1 MGSKSGLRKVTKL
14 VRGKKGMV
22 RRSYW
27 VADRETSAKRLQKGL
42 GILGSSIGA
51 KIGSKIGAVGGAVTG
66 TVAGGYAAAK
76 RGHQGSQAVRTIGI
90 GLGAGAIA
98 GHATGAFA
106 GGVTGHY
113 AGKDLGRKLNRRG
126 MSAKH
131 MNAVGTFAAIAG
143 LAVHGHSV
151 FRTVQE
157 LGRIGRD
164 EA

>member
-1 MGSKSGLRKVTKL
+1 MRSGLRKVTKS

-27 VADRETSAKRLQKGL
+27 VADRETSAKRLRRGL
-42 GILGSSIGA
+42 GILGSSIGVKIGA
-51 KIGSKIGAVGGAVTG
+51 KIGTVGGAVTG
-66 TVAGGYAAAK
+66 TIAGGYAAAK
-76 RGHQGSQAVRTIGI
+76 RGHQGSQAVRTVGI

-113 AGKDLGRKLNRRG
+113 AGKDLGRKLSRRG

-131 MNAVGTFAAIAG
+131 MNAVGTFAAVAG
-143 LAVHGHSV
+143 LAVHGHSL
-151 FRTVQE
+151 FRTAQAIS
-157 LGRIGRD
+157 RMSRD

>member
-1 MGSKSGLRKVTKL
+1 
-14 VRGKKGMV
+14 MV

-90 GLGAGAIA
+90 GLGAGAI
-98 GHATGAFA
+98 
-106 GGVTGHY
+106 V
-113 AGKDLGRKLNRRG
+113 RRT
-126 MSAKH
+126 SFSSSLFFSFSIF
-131 MNAVGTFAAIAG
+131 V
-143 LAVHGHSV
+143 L
-151 FRTVQE
+151 
-157 LGRIGRD
+157 L
-164 EA
+164 